1 MANHK
6 TGPLSEPA
14 RGDVKMPTCSL
25 ECTPNAG
32 VDGVAVFYNQ
42 YGECYTQRENGNL
55 ICAIRFELGS
65 TDTDTEVAIHF
76 YPTPGTDAMGTEQTP
91 TLCPTT
97 SGAARWADEGY
108 GHVKI
113 AFPVPTA
120 TNTEWGW
127 DYVNPD
133 LPPKLHIKIRVKR
146 T

>member
-1 MANHK
+1 MASESN
-6 TGPLSEPA
+6 TGEPLAATLVSRVE
-14 RGDVKMPTCSL
+14 G
-25 ECTPNAG
+25 TP
-32 VDGVAVFYNQ
+32 
-42 YGECYTQRENGNL
+42 
-55 ICAIRFELGS
+55 
-65 TDTDTEVAIHF
+65 
-76 YPTPGTDAMGTEQTP
+76 QTP
-91 TLCPTT
+91 TLCPST

-113 AFPVPTA
+113 TFPVPTA